1 MRSQHSLNR
10 ECIYLTLATREVRLL
25 NQTER
30 RLLALLASE
39 ESDQAML
46 LLNNFCI
53 CKGAP
58 GRTGFVVHIE
68 DERKTII
75 MAAGINLNS
84 NSSQAYRVILT
95 FICNKQMVLLSEN
108 GTT

>member
-1 MRSQHSLNR
+1 MLS
-10 ECIYLTLATREVRLL
+10 
-25 NQTER
+25 QTER
-30 RLLALLASE
+30 RLLALLGSE

-53 CKGAP
+53 CRGAP
-58 GRTGFVVHIE
+58 GRAGFVVHIE

-95 FICNKQMVLLSEN
+95 FIYNKQMVLLSET

>member
-1 MRSQHSLNR
+1 MSQQNR
-10 ECIYLTLATREVRLL
+10 EITAQFKQRMYLSNFSYERSPSAESDREKIAGLAG
-25 NQTER
+25 
-30 RLLALLASE
+30 
-39 ESDQAML
+39 DQAML

-53 CKGAP
+53 CRGAP

-95 FICNKQMVLLSEN
+95 FKYIEQMIY
-108 GTT
+108 